1 VNVTNE
7 RKKKDERGKKHH
19 PNRFGI
25 SRNILFEEALA
36 GLILQSHSFLVVNDG
51 QQQER
56 EESKDEKKG
65 KGTHS
70 HFW

>member
-1 VNVTNE
+1 
-7 RKKKDERGKKHH
+7 
-19 PNRFGI
+19 
-25 SRNILFEEALA
+25 
-36 GLILQSHSFLVVNDG
+36 VNDG

-70 HFW
+70 HFWWEKSLKQLCRGSSAREK